1 MFPPRMIA
9 ICGPGQV
16 VAGWLGLIEIAVV
29 NQAEHQFHLGDLV
42 ALSHAIHADP
52 ELSYEEVHSSAR
64 VADALQSGGF
74 RVTTGTAG
82 LPTAF
87 VAEAGHGPLV
97 LAVCAEYDAL
107 PDVGHACGHNI
118 IAASSLGAAIGLGSV
133 ADELNLTVT
142 LLGTPSEEGGGGK
155 IDLINAG
162 YFDDVHAA
170 MMVHPFPTERLDALC
185 LAVDHFD
192 VTFEGKEAHAAAA
205 PWVGVNALDAM
216 TIAQVAI
223 GLLRQQLRPG
233 DLVHGIVLEG
243 GSAAN
248 IIPRRAVGR
257 FMARSLTSDR
267 LAELRLRIN
276 ACFEAGALATGAS
289 LHIEEIGSAFSHM
302 ESDPDILSHYRV
314 AAEALG
320 RSFELDDEGVDRP
333 AISTDMANVS
343 LVVPSIHPLL
353 MIPTNGAVNHQPEF
367 TAACITPEA
376 DRAVLA
382 GAIALAHTAI
392 GVANDEKLRARLMAR
407 S

>member
-1 MFPPRMIA
+1 VSSRELAANTIQRQGDA
-9 ICGPGQV
+9 
-16 VAGWLGLIEIAVV
+16 LIK
-29 NQAEHQFHLGDLV
+29 
-42 ALSHAIHADP
+42 LSHFIHAHP
-52 ELSYEEVHSSAR
+52 ELGYVEYQSSEAVAALAEE
-64 VADALQSGGF
+64 SGF
-74 RVTTGTAG
+74 VVERAIAS

-87 VAEAGHGPLV
+87 RATTGDGDLNIVY
-97 LAVCAEYDAL
+97 CAEFDAL
-107 PDVGHACGHNI
+107 PGVGHACGHNI
-118 IAASSLGAAIGLGSV
+118 IAASSLGAAIGLGAV

-155 IDLINAG
+155 IDLIRAG
-162 YFDDVHAA
+162 YFDGVHAA

-192 VTFEGKEAHAAAA
+192 VIFEGKEAHAAAA

-223 GLLRQQLRPG
+223 GLLRQQLPPG

-248 IIPRRAVGR
+248 IIPSRAIGR
-257 FMARSLTSDR
+257 FMARSLTSER
-267 LAELRLRIN
+267 LAALRVRIN
-276 ACFEAGALATGAS
+276 ACFEAGALASGAS
-289 LHIEEIGSAFSHM
+289 LRIVEIGSAFSHM
-302 ESDPDILSHYRV
+302 ETDADILAHYRV

-320 RSFELDDEGVDRP
+320 RSFTLDDEGVERP
-333 AISTDMANVS
+333 AISTDMGNVS

-353 MIPTNGAVNHQPEF
+353 MIPTAGAVNHQPEF
-367 TAACITPEA
+367 TEACVTPEA

-392 GVANDEKLRARLMAR
+392 AVANDEKLRARLMAR